1 MGMARTWLSIS
12 VDLLGGRGEELWP
25 SPGRLFAVGP
35 SHTFMD
41 FASAINTAFARWDH
55 SHLSEFNL
63 TDGRLIAYP
72 EFALDAL
79 GSFNGPVMRLLD
91 IDRQKVARTVKPGEE
106 FKFVFDLG
114 DSWVHR
120 CTVGTKKIDPLET
133 LGIVPAQPLPYWG
146 WGVIPDQYDR
156 NWDGD
161 DGESEAPKKH
171 PGVDPMLDYTWP
183 PAVGPLDVSEVKAAI
198 AAKDR
203 TRFLDA
209 ITGRDIN
216 VALHEVAEGGALL
229 LGKGGTEETAAIAVS
244 FINRLTMRSAPGDK
258 EIADQLLAALHTR

>member
-1 MGMARTWLSIS
+1 MARTWLPIS

-25 SPGRLFAVGP
+25 APGRVFAVGP
-35 SHTFMD
+35 AHTFMD
-41 FASAINTAFARWDH
+41 LASAINTAFARWDLG
-55 SHLSEFNL
+55 HLSEFNL
-63 TDGRLIAYP
+63 SDGRLIADT
-72 EFALDAL
+72 EFALDSL
-79 GSFNGPVMRLLD
+79 TSFHGPVMRLLD
-91 IDRQKVARTVKPGEE
+91 IERQKVARTVKPGEE

-161 DGESEAPKKH
+161 DGESEVPDKPAD
-171 PGVDPMLDYTWP
+171 VDPMMGYSWP
-183 PAVGPLDVSEVKAAI
+183 PAVGPLDVNEAKAAI
-198 AAKDR
+198 AANDLA
-203 TRFLDA
+203 RFLDA
-209 ITGRDIN
+209 ITGRDVN

-229 LGKGGTEETAAIAVS
+229 LGKGRTEETVAIALS
-244 FINRLTMRSAPGDK
+244 FINRLTMRAAPGDQ
-258 EIADQLLAALHTR
+258 ELADQLLAALRAGR